1 MKQEF
6 IAQAGNKRLIMF
18 FAGWGVDPASFVT
31 LARPGYDILFV
42 YDYRTTEFDELPTSD
57 YDEIC
62 VIAWSF
68 GVPAAAKFIAQR
80 QDTLPITRCVAVAGT
95 LIPVDDRCGI
105 PEAIFLGTLRG
116 LDERNLRKFY
126 RRMCGSGEAF
136 RVFSATAV
144 YRSVGELTDELR
156 AIQTRGAAKVDPHLF
171 DSVYITGDDAIIPA
185 SNQRN
190 AWAHH
195 GNIHEIAAP
204 HLPDF
209 QEILNREF
217 IDKGAMSDT
226 FARGASTYD
235 DNADAQ
241 LEISRSLL
249 SIWRALR
256 PEPGRTL
263 EIGVG
268 TGRFTRMYAAAIE
281 PSQLHLWDISASP
294 DDLNVERLDAETAI
308 ASLAPGSFD
317 SIVGTSAIQWFNSPA
332 RFVGRCLRALAPG
345 GVCVLST
352 FGPDNLMELRP
363 YQGAALQYLSAD
375 AWRRLFPGATVSEER
390 IAIGFD
396 SPRAIIDHLRLTG
409 VNSGARSR
417 GIGATRALLAS
428 GLRSLTYHAVYLALV
443 VR

>member
-6 IAQAGNKRLIMF
+6 IAHAGNSRLIIF
-18 FAGWGVDPASFVT
+18 FAGWGVDAAPFAT
-31 LARPGYDILFV
+31 LARPGYDILVLF
-42 YDYRTTEFDELPTSD
+42 DYRTLDFDHLPIAG

-68 GVPAAAKFIAQR
+68 GVPAAARFIDLHQA
-80 QDTLPITRCVAVAGT
+80 TLPITRCVAVGGT

-105 PEAIFLGTLRG
+105 PEAIFSGTLRG

-136 RVFSATAV
+136 SAFCATSVSRRVD
-144 YRSVGELTDELR
+144 ELADELR
-156 AIQTRGAAKVDPHLF
+156 AIHARGAAEVDPLLF
-171 DSVYITGDDAIIPA
+171 DSVYITAADAIIPPA
-185 SNQRN
+185 NQRN
-190 AWAHH
+190 AWASHV
-195 GNIHEIAAP
+195 NLHEIDSP

-209 QEILNREF
+209 QEIINREF
-217 IDKGAMSDT
+217 IDKEAMSAT
-226 FARGASTYD
+226 FARGAATYD

-241 LEISRSLL
+241 LVISRTLL
-249 SIWRALR
+249 SIWRGVR

-268 TGRFTRMYAAAIE
+268 TGRFTRMYAGGVE

-308 ASLAPGSFD
+308 ASVAPGSLD

-332 RFVGRCLRALAPG
+332 RFVARCLRALAPG

-352 FGPDNLMELRP
+352 FGPDNLQELRP
-363 YQGAALQYLSAD
+363 YQSTALQYLSAD
-375 AWRRLFPGATVSEER
+375 AWRRLFPGATVSEEK
-390 IAIGFD
+390 IAVGFD

-417 GIGATRALLAS
+417 GVGATRALLGS
-428 GLRSLTYHAVYLALV
+428 GLTTLTYHAVYLSLV